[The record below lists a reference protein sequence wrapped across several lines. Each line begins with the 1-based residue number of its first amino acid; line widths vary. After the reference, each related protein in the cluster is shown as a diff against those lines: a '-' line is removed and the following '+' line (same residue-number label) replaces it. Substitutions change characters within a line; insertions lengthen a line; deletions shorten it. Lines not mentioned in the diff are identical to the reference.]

1 MEMSLLHSEDGLSLK
16 PILNKNIM
24 EEVHIYQFDDGLWGI
39 YNSSGHCIEGDFKT
53 EVKARKFCID
63 NDLNI
68 VDLVTQF

>member
-1 MEMSLLHSEDGLSLK
+1 
-16 PILNKNIM
+16 M